1 MIAHG
6 NKIYLNVP
14 GLNDIN
20 TELKTVCEPDLGDK
34 NDKNEWRLIYFFF
47 LTKMTTLLFYQL
59 MTTCSLILGVPPQK
73 QVSLCSVRPFFQGDM
88 HRTAAL
94 VILTSSVITDKSCKT
109 SK

>member
-34 NDKNEWRLIYFFF
+34 NEWRLIYFF
-47 LTKMTTLLFYQL
+47 
-59 MTTCSLILGVPPQK
+59 S
-73 QVSLCSVRPFFQGDM
+73 
-88 HRTAAL
+88 
-94 VILTSSVITDKSCKT
+94 
-109 SK
+109 